1 MGRRRTWMIVL
12 GIIALVLCVP
22 LLLGGIVL
30 AAIFGTDGTYTT
42 GNEHLTSPG
51 HAIVSAAAD
60 ISSDSPV
67 DRDLAGVRL
76 LIDLTS
82 AKQQPLFIGVGRAG
96 DVTRYLDGRERHPDR
111 RRPALAVPLPP
122 ARAPRHP

>member
-30 AAIFGTDGTYTT
+30 AVIFGTDGTYTT
-42 GNEHLTSPG
+42 GDEHLTTPTR
-51 HAIVSAAAD
+51 ALVSAVAD

-76 LIDLTS
+76 LLDLTS
-82 AKQQPLFIGVGRAG
+82 SNERPLFVGVGPG
-96 DVTRYLDGRERHPDR
+96 R
-111 RRPALAVPLPP
+111 RRQPAT
-122 ARAPRHP
+122 